1 MKKKKIKNMA
11 LNVFTVCMGALAFT
25 SAMTFRNVT
34 REAVAIYIGS
44 LLWLFVAAIEAEKK
58 EGAAE

>member
-1 MKKKKIKNMA
+1 MKKLKKILFYAMTILAGSAA
-11 LNVFTVCMGALAFT
+11 LT

-44 LLWLFVAAIEAEKK
+44 LVWLIIAAIEAERK

>member
-1 MKKKKIKNMA
+1 MKKLKKIIFYGM
-11 LNVFTVCMGALAFT
+11 TVLAVSTAFA

-34 REAVAIYIGS
+34 KEAVAIFIGS